1 MKKACSVIMCLI
13 LVLTMQ
19 FAVFAENVNLS
30 TIVPD
35 SHEITITFNEGGY
48 VLHSGRRMT
57 SGDKIIVNRF
67 DGVTL
72 DIIAKPDAH
81 LESVFVNGEDV
92 TAQVVN
98 GQLKLENVVTD
109 VDINF
114 VFIDCNDPS
123 VTDDPCARMSL
134 KGKVYKGEDVM
145 PSAKLEFDFGEFEAK
160 ADKKGAYKLDEIKDG
175 RHTVSIY
182 DKDENLAG
190 EQAFVISVSDT
201 ATEVSVVTL
210 DDGIRI
216 VTVPKDTS
224 ELWLNFVVNADGS
237 VDKITVSDWLKNHS
251 SSDTL
256 EDFSNLEEP
265 TPTPTPDPE
274 PTPKPDKNKGDIIK
288 DHPIISKTGALIKEN
303 LVATFVLALDGLFI
317 LFFILWRKKRKD
329 KEDEGAKVN

>member
-160 ADKKGAYKLDEIKDG
+160 ADKKGTYKLDEIKDG

-237 VDKITVSDWLKNHS
+237 VDIIPSGPDG
-251 SSDTL
+251 
-256 EDFSNLEEP
+256 EEP

-274 PTPKPDKNKGDIIK
+274 PTPKPDKDKGDIIK

>member
-13 LVLTMQ
+13 LVLTMP

-35 SHEITITFNEGGY
+35 SHEITVTFNEGGY

-98 GQLKLENVVTD
+98 GHLKLGNVVTD

-190 EQAFVISVSDT
+190 QQAFVISVSDT

-210 DDGIRI
+210 DDGTRI

-237 VDKITVSDWLKNHS
+237 VDIIPSGPDG
-251 SSDTL
+251 
-256 EDFSNLEEP
+256 EEP

-274 PTPKPDKNKGDIIK
+274 PTPKPDKDKGDIIK

>member
-13 LVLTMQ
+13 LVLTMP

-35 SHEITITFNEGGY
+35 SHEITVTFNEGGY

-98 GQLKLENVVTD
+98 GHLKLGNVVTD

-210 DDGIRI
+210 DDGTRI

-237 VDKITVSDWLKNHS
+237 VDIIPSGPDG
-251 SSDTL
+251 
-256 EDFSNLEEP
+256 EEP

-274 PTPKPDKNKGDIIK
+274 PTPKPDKDKGDIIK

>member
-109 VDINF
+109 VDVNF

-123 VTDDPCARMSL
+123 VTDDPCARMSI

-201 ATEVSVVTL
+201 ATDVSVVTL
-210 DDGIRI
+210 DDGTRI

-237 VDKITVSDWLKNHS
+237 VDIIPAGPDG
-251 SSDTL
+251 
-256 EDFSNLEEP
+256 EEP

-274 PTPKPDKNKGDIIK
+274 PTPKPDKDKGDIIK
-288 DHPIISKTGALIKEN
+288 DHPIISKTGAPIKEN

>member
-35 SHEITITFNEGGY
+35 SHEITVTFNEGGY

-114 VFIDCNDPS
+114 VFIECNDPS
-123 VTDDPCARMSL
+123 ITDDPCVRMSL
-134 KGKVYKGEDVM
+134 RGKVYKGEDVM

-210 DDGIRI
+210 DDGTRI
-216 VTVPKDTS
+216 VTVPKNTS

-237 VDKITVSDWLKNHS
+237 VDIIPSGPDG
-251 SSDTL
+251 
-256 EDFSNLEEP
+256 EEP
-265 TPTPTPDPE
+265 TPTPTPDPTL
-274 PTPKPDKNKGDIIK
+274 TPEPDKDKGDIIKDHIIK

>member
-92 TAQVVN
+92 TSQVVN

-210 DDGIRI
+210 DDGTRI

-237 VDKITVSDWLKNHS
+237 VDIIPSGPDG
-251 SSDTL
+251 
-256 EDFSNLEEP
+256 EEP
-265 TPTPTPDPE
+265 TPTPDPT
-274 PTPKPDKNKGDIIK
+274 PTPKPDKDKGDIIK

>member
-1 MKKACSVIMCLI
+1 M
-13 LVLTMQ
+13 
-19 FAVFAENVNLS
+19 AELGES
-30 TIVPD
+30 T
-35 SHEITITFNEGGY
+35 
-48 VLHSGRRMT
+48 
-57 SGDKIIVNRF
+57 
-67 DGVTL
+67 
-72 DIIAKPDAH
+72 
-81 LESVFVNGEDV
+81 VFVNGEDV

-98 GQLKLENVVTD
+98 GQLKLEDVVTD

-114 VFIDCNDPS
+114 VFIECNDPS
-123 VTDDPCARMSL
+123 VTDDPCVRMSL

-145 PSAKLEFDFGEFEAK
+145 PSAKLEFDFGEFEAT

-182 DKDENLAG
+182 DRDENLAG

-210 DDGIRI
+210 DDGTRI

-237 VDKITVSDWLKNHS
+237 VDIIPSGPDG
-251 SSDTL
+251 
-256 EDFSNLEEP
+256 EEP
-265 TPTPTPDPE
+265 TPTPTPDPT
-274 PTPKPDKNKGDIIK
+274 PTPEPDKDKGDIIK

-329 KEDEGAKVN
+329 EEDEGAKVN

>member
-48 VLHSGRRMT
+48 VLHSGQRMT

-98 GQLKLENVVTD
+98 GQLKLENVVTE

-114 VFIDCNDPS
+114 AFIDCNDPS

-160 ADKKGAYKLDEIKDG
+160 ADKKGGYKLDEIKDG

-210 DDGIRI
+210 DDGTRI

-237 VDKITVSDWLKNHS
+237 VDIIPSGPDG
-251 SSDTL
+251 
-256 EDFSNLEEP
+256 EEP

-274 PTPKPDKNKGDIIK
+274 PTPKPDKDEGDIIK

>member
-19 FAVFAENVNLS
+19 FAVFAENMNLS

-35 SHEITITFNEGGY
+35 SHEITVTFNEGGY

-57 SGDKIIVNRF
+57 SGDKIIVTRF

-81 LESVFVNGEDV
+81 LKAVFVNGEDV

-98 GQLKLENVVTD
+98 GQLKLENVATD
-109 VDINF
+109 IDVNF
-114 VFIDCNDPS
+114 VFIECNDPS
-123 VTDDPCARMSL
+123 VTDDPCVRMSL
-134 KGKVYKGEDVM
+134 KGKVYKGEDLM
-145 PSAKLEFDFGEFEAK
+145 PSAKLEFDFGEFDTT

-182 DKDENLAG
+182 EKDENLAG
-190 EQAFVISVSDT
+190 KQEFVISVSDT

-210 DDGIRI
+210 DDGTRI

-237 VDKITVSDWLKNHS
+237 VDIIPSGPDG
-251 SSDTL
+251 
-256 EDFSNLEEP
+256 EEP
-265 TPTPTPDPE
+265 TPTPDPTPTPE
-274 PTPKPDKNKGDIIK
+274 PDKDKGGIIK
-288 DHPIISKTGALIKEN
+288 DHPIISKTGAFIKEN

-317 LFFILWRKKRKD
+317 LFFILWRRSRKD
-329 KEDEGAKVN
+329 EEDEGAKVN

>member
-114 VFIDCNDPS
+114 AFIDCNDPS

-201 ATEVSVVTL
+201 DTEVSVVTL
-210 DDGIRI
+210 DDGTRI

-237 VDKITVSDWLKNHS
+237 VDIIPSGPDG
-251 SSDTL
+251 
-256 EDFSNLEEP
+256 EEP

-274 PTPKPDKNKGDIIK
+274 PTPKLDKDKGDIIK

>member
-19 FAVFAENVNLS
+19 LAVFAENMNLS
-30 TIVPD
+30 TVVPD
-35 SHEITITFNEGGY
+35 SHEITVTFNEGGY

-72 DIIAKPDAH
+72 DIIAKPDSH
-81 LESVFVNGEDV
+81 LKSVFVNGEDV

-123 VTDDPCARMSL
+123 VTDDPCVRMSL

-145 PSAKLEFDFGEFEAK
+145 PSAKLEFDFGEFDTT

-190 EQAFVISVSDT
+190 KQEFVISVSDT
-201 ATEVSVVTL
+201 ATEVSVVVL
-210 DDGIRI
+210 DDGTRI

-224 ELWLNFVVNADGS
+224 EVWLNFVVNADGS
-237 VDKITVSDWLKNHS
+237 IDIIPSGP
-251 SSDTL
+251 
-256 EDFSNLEEP
+256 EQEEP
-265 TPTPTPDPE
+265 TPTPTPE
-274 PTPKPDKNKGDIIK
+274 PDKDKGDIIK

-303 LVATFVLALDGLFI
+303 LIATFVLALDGLFI

-329 KEDEGAKVN
+329 EEDEGAKVN

>member
-114 VFIDCNDPS
+114 VFVECNDPS

-175 RHTVSIY
+175 RHTVLIY

-210 DDGIRI
+210 DDGTRI

-224 ELWLNFVVNADGS
+224 ELWLNFVVNAYGS
-237 VDKITVSDWLKNHS
+237 VDIIPSGPDG
-251 SSDTL
+251 
-256 EDFSNLEEP
+256 EEP

-274 PTPKPDKNKGDIIK
+274 PTPKPDKDKGDIIK
-288 DHPIISKTGALIKEN
+288 DHPIISKTGALIKET

>member
-48 VLHSGRRMT
+48 VLHSGQRMT

-114 VFIDCNDPS
+114 AFIDCNDPS

-160 ADKKGAYKLDEIKDG
+160 ADKKGGYKLDEIKDG

-210 DDGIRI
+210 DDGTRI

-237 VDKITVSDWLKNHS
+237 VDIIPSGPDG
-251 SSDTL
+251 
-256 EDFSNLEEP
+256 EEP

-274 PTPKPDKNKGDIIK
+274 PTPKPDKDEGDIIK

>member
-35 SHEITITFNEGGY
+35 SHEITVTFNEGGY

-57 SGDKIIVNRF
+57 SGDKITVTRF

-81 LESVFVNGEDV
+81 LKAVFVNGEDV

-98 GQLKLENVVTD
+98 GQLKLENVATD
-109 VDINF
+109 IDVNF
-114 VFIDCNDPS
+114 VFIECNDPS
-123 VTDDPCARMSL
+123 VTDDPCVRMSL
-134 KGKVYKGEDVM
+134 KGKVYKGEDLM
-145 PSAKLEFDFGEFEAK
+145 PSAKLEFDFGEFDTT

-190 EQAFVISVSDT
+190 KQEFVISVSDT

-210 DDGIRI
+210 DDGTRI

-237 VDKITVSDWLKNHS
+237 VDIIPSGPDG
-251 SSDTL
+251 
-256 EDFSNLEEP
+256 EEP
-265 TPTPTPDPE
+265 TPDPTPTPE
-274 PTPKPDKNKGDIIK
+274 PDKDKGGIIK
-288 DHPIISKTGALIKEN
+288 DHPIISKTGAFIKEN

-317 LFFILWRKKRKD
+317 LFFILWRRSRKD
-329 KEDEGAKVN
+329 EEDEGAKVN

>member
-19 FAVFAENVNLS
+19 LAVFAENMNLS

-35 SHEITITFNEGGY
+35 SHEITVTFNEGGY

-72 DIIAKPDAH
+72 DIIAKPDSH
-81 LESVFVNGEDV
+81 LEAVFVNGEDV

-123 VTDDPCARMSL
+123 VTDDPCVRMSL

-145 PSAKLEFDFGEFEAK
+145 PSAKLKFDFGEFEAK

-182 DKDENLAG
+182 DKGGNLAG

-201 ATEVSVVTL
+201 ATEASVVTL
-210 DDGIRI
+210 DDGTRI

-237 VDKITVSDWLKNHS
+237 VDIIPSGPDG
-251 SSDTL
+251 
-256 EDFSNLEEP
+256 EEP
-265 TPTPTPDPE
+265 TPTPD
-274 PTPKPDKNKGDIIK
+274 PTPKPEPDKDKGDIIK

-329 KEDEGAKVN
+329 EEDEGAKVN

>member
-114 VFIDCNDPS
+114 VFVECNDPS

-190 EQAFVISVSDT
+190 EQAWVIRVSDT
-201 ATEVSVVTL
+201 APEVSVVTL
-210 DDGIRI
+210 DDGTRI

-237 VDKITVSDWLKNHS
+237 VDIIPSGPDG
-251 SSDTL
+251 
-256 EDFSNLEEP
+256 EEP

-274 PTPKPDKNKGDIIK
+274 PTPKPDKDKGDIIK
-288 DHPIISKTGALIKEN
+288 DHPSISKTGALIKEN

>member
-35 SHEITITFNEGGY
+35 SHEITVTFNEGGY

-114 VFIDCNDPS
+114 VFIECNDPS
-123 VTDDPCARMSL
+123 ITDDPCVRMSL
-134 KGKVYKGEDVM
+134 RGKVYKGEDVM

-210 DDGIRI
+210 DDGTRI
-216 VTVPKDTS
+216 VTVPKNTS

-237 VDKITVSDWLKNHS
+237 VDIIPSGPDG
-251 SSDTL
+251 
-256 EDFSNLEEP
+256 EEP
-265 TPTPTPDPE
+265 TPTPTPDPT
-274 PTPKPDKNKGDIIK
+274 PTPEPDKDKCDIIK

-303 LVATFVLALDGLFI
+303 LVATFLALDGLFI

>member
-35 SHEITITFNEGGY
+35 SQEITVTFNEGGY

-98 GQLKLENVVTD
+98 GQLKLEDVVTD

-114 VFIDCNDPS
+114 VFVECNDPS
-123 VTDDPCARMSL
+123 VTDDPCVRMSL

-190 EQAFVISVSDT
+190 KQAFVISVSDT

-210 DDGIRI
+210 DDGTRV

-224 ELWLNFVVNADGS
+224 ELWLDFVVNADGS
-237 VDKITVSDWLKNHS
+237 VDIIPSGPDG
-251 SSDTL
+251 
-256 EDFSNLEEP
+256 EEP
-265 TPTPTPDPE
+265 TPTPTPDPT
-274 PTPKPDKNKGDIIK
+274 PTPEPDKDKSDIIK

-329 KEDEGAKVN
+329 EEDEGAKVN

>member
-114 VFIDCNDPS
+114 VFVECNDPS

-210 DDGIRI
+210 DDGTRI

-237 VDKITVSDWLKNHS
+237 VDIIPSGPDG
-251 SSDTL
+251 
-256 EDFSNLEEP
+256 EEP

-274 PTPKPDKNKGDIIK
+274 PTPKPDKDKGDIIK
-288 DHPIISKTGALIKEN
+288 DHPSISKTGALIKEN

>member
-19 FAVFAENVNLS
+19 FAVFAENMNLS

-35 SHEITITFNEGGY
+35 SHEITVTFNEGGY

-123 VTDDPCARMSL
+123 VTDDPCVRMSL

-182 DKDENLAG
+182 DKDENLVG

-210 DDGIRI
+210 DDGTRV

-237 VDKITVSDWLKNHS
+237 VDIIPSGPDG
-251 SSDTL
+251 
-256 EDFSNLEEP
+256 EDP

-274 PTPKPDKNKGDIIK
+274 PTPEPDKDKGDIIK
-288 DHPIISKTGALIKEN
+288 DHPIISKTGVFIKEN

-329 KEDEGAKVN
+329 EEDEGAKVN

>member
-35 SHEITITFNEGGY
+35 SHEITVTFNEGGY

-98 GQLKLENVVTD
+98 GQLKLEDVVTD

-114 VFIDCNDPS
+114 VFVECNDPS
-123 VTDDPCARMSL
+123 VTDDPCVRMSL

-190 EQAFVISVSDT
+190 KQAFVISVSDT

-210 DDGIRI
+210 DDGTRV

-224 ELWLNFVVNADGS
+224 ELWLDFVVNADGS
-237 VDKITVSDWLKNHS
+237 VDIIPSGPDG
-251 SSDTL
+251 
-256 EDFSNLEEP
+256 EEP
-265 TPTPTPDPE
+265 TPTPTPDPT
-274 PTPKPDKNKGDIIK
+274 PTPEPDKDKSDIIK

-329 KEDEGAKVN
+329 EEDEGAKVN

>member
-72 DIIAKPDAH
+72 DIIANPDAH

-98 GQLKLENVVTD
+98 GQLKLENVVTN

-114 VFIDCNDPS
+114 VFVECNDPS

-175 RHTVSIY
+175 RHTVLIY

-210 DDGIRI
+210 DDGTRI

-237 VDKITVSDWLKNHS
+237 VDIIPSGPDG
-251 SSDTL
+251 
-256 EDFSNLEEP
+256 EEP

-274 PTPKPDKNKGDIIK
+274 PTPKPDKDKGDIIK

-329 KEDEGAKVN
+329 EEDEGAKVN

>member
-35 SHEITITFNEGGY
+35 SHEITVTFNEGGY

-114 VFIDCNDPS
+114 VFIECNDPS
-123 VTDDPCARMSL
+123 ITDDPCVRMSL
-134 KGKVYKGEDVM
+134 RGKVYKGEDVM

-210 DDGIRI
+210 DDGTRI
-216 VTVPKDTS
+216 VTVPKNTS

-237 VDKITVSDWLKNHS
+237 VDIIPSGPDG
-251 SSDTL
+251 
-256 EDFSNLEEP
+256 EEP
-265 TPTPTPDPE
+265 TPTPTPDPT
-274 PTPKPDKNKGDIIK
+274 PTPEPDKDKCDIIK

>member
-35 SHEITITFNEGGY
+35 SHEITVTFNEGGY

-114 VFIDCNDPS
+114 VFIECNDPS
-123 VTDDPCARMSL
+123 ITDDPCVRMSL
-134 KGKVYKGEDVM
+134 RGKVYKGEDEM

-160 ADKKGAYKLDEIKDG
+160 ADKKGVYKLDEIKDG

-210 DDGIRI
+210 DDGTRI

-237 VDKITVSDWLKNHS
+237 IDIIPSGPDG
-251 SSDTL
+251 
-256 EDFSNLEEP
+256 EEP

-274 PTPKPDKNKGDIIK
+274 PTPKPDKDKGDIIK

>member
-19 FAVFAENVNLS
+19 FAVFAENMNLS

-35 SHEITITFNEGGY
+35 SHEITVTFNEGGY

-123 VTDDPCARMSL
+123 ITDDPCVRMSL

-210 DDGIRI
+210 DDGTRV

-237 VDKITVSDWLKNHS
+237 VDIIPSGPDG
-251 SSDTL
+251 
-256 EDFSNLEEP
+256 EEP
-265 TPTPTPDPE
+265 TPTPTPDPT
-274 PTPKPDKNKGDIIK
+274 PTPEPDKGKGDIIK

-303 LVATFVLALDGLFI
+303 LVATFVLTLDGLFI

-329 KEDEGAKVN
+329 EEDEGAKVN

>member
-98 GQLKLENVVTD
+98 GRLKLENVVTD

-114 VFIDCNDPS
+114 VFVECNDPS

-210 DDGIRI
+210 DDGTRI

-237 VDKITVSDWLKNHS
+237 VDIIPSGPDG
-251 SSDTL
+251 
-256 EDFSNLEEP
+256 EEP

-274 PTPKPDKNKGDIIK
+274 PTPKPDKDKGDIIK

>member
-19 FAVFAENVNLS
+19 FAVFAENMNLS

-35 SHEITITFNEGGY
+35 SHEITVTFNEGGY

-57 SGDKIIVNRF
+57 SGDKITVNRF

-81 LESVFVNGEDV
+81 LESVSVNGEDV

-123 VTDDPCARMSL
+123 VTDDPCVRMSL

-190 EQAFVISVSDT
+190 KQAFVISVSDT

-210 DDGIRI
+210 DDGTRI

-237 VDKITVSDWLKNHS
+237 VDIIPSGPDG
-251 SSDTL
+251 
-256 EDFSNLEEP
+256 EEP

-274 PTPKPDKNKGDIIK
+274 PTPKPDKDKDKGDIIK

>member
-35 SHEITITFNEGGY
+35 SHEITVTFNEGGY

-98 GQLKLENVVTD
+98 GRLKLENVVTD

-114 VFIDCNDPS
+114 VFVECNDPS

-210 DDGIRI
+210 DDGTRI

-237 VDKITVSDWLKNHS
+237 VDIIPSGPDG
-251 SSDTL
+251 
-256 EDFSNLEEP
+256 EEP
-265 TPTPTPDPE
+265 TPTPTPTPDPT
-274 PTPKPDKNKGDIIK
+274 PTPKPDKDKGDIIK

>member
-114 VFIDCNDPS
+114 VFVECNDPS

-201 ATEVSVVTL
+201 DTEVSVVTL
-210 DDGIRI
+210 DDGTRI

-237 VDKITVSDWLKNHS
+237 VDIIPSGPDG
-251 SSDTL
+251 
-256 EDFSNLEEP
+256 EEP

-274 PTPKPDKNKGDIIK
+274 PTPKPDKDKGDIIK

>member
-19 FAVFAENVNLS
+19 FAVFAENMNLS

-35 SHEITITFNEGGY
+35 SHEITVTFNEGGY

-57 SGDKIIVNRF
+57 SGDKIIVTRF

-81 LESVFVNGEDV
+81 LKAVFVNGENV

-98 GQLKLENVVTD
+98 GQLKLENVATD
-109 VDINF
+109 IDVNF
-114 VFIDCNDPS
+114 VFIECNDPS
-123 VTDDPCARMSL
+123 VTDDPCVRMSL
-134 KGKVYKGEDVM
+134 KGKVYKGEDLM
-145 PSAKLEFDFGEFEAK
+145 PSAKLEFDFGEFDTT

-190 EQAFVISVSDT
+190 KQEFVISVSDT
-201 ATEVSVVTL
+201 ATEVSGVTL
-210 DDGIRI
+210 DDGTRI

-237 VDKITVSDWLKNHS
+237 VDIIPSGPDG
-251 SSDTL
+251 
-256 EDFSNLEEP
+256 EEP
-265 TPTPTPDPE
+265 TPTPDPTPTPE
-274 PTPKPDKNKGDIIK
+274 PDKDKGGIIK
-288 DHPIISKTGALIKEN
+288 DHPIISKTGAFIKEN

-317 LFFILWRKKRKD
+317 LFFILWRRSRKD
-329 KEDEGAKVN
+329 EEDEGAKVN

>member
-30 TIVPD
+30 TIV
-35 SHEITITFNEGGY
+35 
-48 VLHSGRRMT
+48 RRMT

-114 VFIDCNDPS
+114 VFVECNDPS
-123 VTDDPCARMSL
+123 VTDDPCVRMSL
-134 KGKVYKGEDVM
+134 RGKVYKGEDVM

-210 DDGIRI
+210 DDGTRI

-237 VDKITVSDWLKNHS
+237 VDIIPSGPDG
-251 SSDTL
+251 
-256 EDFSNLEEP
+256 EEP
-265 TPTPTPDPE
+265 TPTPTPDPT
-274 PTPKPDKNKGDIIK
+274 PTPEPDKDKGDIIK

>member
-19 FAVFAENVNLS
+19 LAVFAENMNLS

-35 SHEITITFNEGGY
+35 SHEITVTFNEGGY

-114 VFIDCNDPS
+114 VFIECNDPS
-123 VTDDPCARMSL
+123 VTDDPCVRMSL
-134 KGKVYKGEDVM
+134 KGKVYKGENVM

-201 ATEVSVVTL
+201 ATEASVVTL
-210 DDGIRI
+210 DDGTRI
-216 VTVPKDTS
+216 VTVPKDIS
-224 ELWLNFVVNADGS
+224 ELWLDFVVNADGS
-237 VDKITVSDWLKNHS
+237 VDIIPSGPDG
-251 SSDTL
+251 
-256 EDFSNLEEP
+256 EDP
-265 TPTPTPDPE
+265 TPTPTPDSTPTPE
-274 PTPKPDKNKGDIIK
+274 PDKDNGDIIK

-317 LFFILWRKKRKD
+317 LFFILWRKKCKD
-329 KEDEGAKVN
+329 KEDEGEKVN

>member
-201 ATEVSVVTL
+201 ATEASVVTL
-210 DDGIRI
+210 DDGTRI
-216 VTVPKDTS
+216 VTVPKDIS
-224 ELWLNFVVNADGS
+224 ELWLDFVVNTDGS
-237 VDKITVSDWLKNHS
+237 VDIIPSGPDG
-251 SSDTL
+251 
-256 EDFSNLEEP
+256 EDP
-265 TPTPTPDPE
+265 TPTPTPDPT
-274 PTPKPDKNKGDIIK
+274 PTPEPDKDKGDIIK

-329 KEDEGAKVN
+329 KEDEGEKVN

>member
-19 FAVFAENVNLS
+19 FAVFAENMNLS

-35 SHEITITFNEGGY
+35 SHEITVTFNEGGY

-114 VFIDCNDPS
+114 VFIECNDPS
-123 VTDDPCARMSL
+123 VTDDPCVRMSL

-210 DDGIRI
+210 DDGTRI

-237 VDKITVSDWLKNHS
+237 VDIIPSGPDG
-251 SSDTL
+251 
-256 EDFSNLEEP
+256 EEP
-265 TPTPTPDPE
+265 TPTPTPDPT
-274 PTPKPDKNKGDIIK
+274 PTPEPDKGKGDIIK
-288 DHPIISKTGALIKEN
+288 DHPIISKTGAFIKEN

-329 KEDEGAKVN
+329 EEDEGAKVN

>member
-19 FAVFAENVNLS
+19 LAVFAENMNLS

-35 SHEITITFNEGGY
+35 SHEITVTFNEGGY

-92 TAQVVN
+92 AAQVVN

-114 VFIDCNDPS
+114 VFIECNDPS
-123 VTDDPCARMSL
+123 VTDDPCVRMSL
-134 KGKVYKGEDVM
+134 KGKVYKGENVM

-201 ATEVSVVTL
+201 ATEASVVTL
-210 DDGIRI
+210 DDGTRI
-216 VTVPKDTS
+216 VTVPKDIS
-224 ELWLNFVVNADGS
+224 ELWLDFVVNTDGS
-237 VDKITVSDWLKNHS
+237 VDIIPSGPDG
-251 SSDTL
+251 
-256 EDFSNLEEP
+256 EDP
-265 TPTPTPDPE
+265 TPTPTPDSTPTPE
-274 PTPKPDKNKGDIIK
+274 PDKDNGDIIK

-329 KEDEGAKVN
+329 EEDEGEKVN

>member
-1 MKKACSVIMCLI
+1 MKKVCSVIMCLI

-19 FAVFAENVNLS
+19 LAVFAENMNLS
-30 TIVPD
+30 TVVPD
-35 SHEITITFNEGGY
+35 SHEITVTFNEGGY

-72 DIIAKPDAH
+72 DIIANPDSH
-81 LESVFVNGEDV
+81 LKSVFVNGEDV

-123 VTDDPCARMSL
+123 VTDDPCVRMSL

-145 PSAKLEFDFGEFEAK
+145 PSAKLEFDFGEFDTT

-190 EQAFVISVSDT
+190 KQEFVISVSDT
-201 ATEVSVVTL
+201 ATEVSVVVL
-210 DDGIRI
+210 DDGTRI

-224 ELWLNFVVNADGS
+224 EVWLDFVVNADGS
-237 VDKITVSDWLKNHS
+237 IDIIPSGP
-251 SSDTL
+251 
-256 EDFSNLEEP
+256 EQEEP
-265 TPTPTPDPE
+265 TPTPTPE
-274 PTPKPDKNKGDIIK
+274 PDKDKGDIIK

-329 KEDEGAKVN
+329 EEDEGAKVN

>member
-19 FAVFAENVNLS
+19 FAVFAENMNLS

-35 SHEITITFNEGGY
+35 SHEITVTFNEGGY

-123 VTDDPCARMSL
+123 VTDDPCVRMSL
-134 KGKVYKGEDVM
+134 RGKVYKGEDVM

-210 DDGIRI
+210 DDGTRV

-237 VDKITVSDWLKNHS
+237 VDIIPSGPDG
-251 SSDTL
+251 
-256 EDFSNLEEP
+256 EEP
-265 TPTPTPDPE
+265 TPTPTPDPT
-274 PTPKPDKNKGDIIK
+274 PTPEPDKGKGDIIK

-329 KEDEGAKVN
+329 EEDEGAKVN